1 MTPRKN
7 GGPWRQGNLLA
18 FPGCKKSLPPPSPF
32 LPLLHTPPGRL
43 RRPCSSYSGSR
54 RRCRR
59 QSRQKCLFSP
69 RLVSF
74 LFLFFAGAKRQ
85 LKKRSGMQ
93 GIGGIS
99 FLKNIKISYIS
110 PSCCNKPFQ
119 CTEAGGG
126 GEEEVGVPT
135 SKIRGRRKMMKRKVA
150 FFPEPRGQRTG
161 RPSSETE
168 LNEGWV
174 SYCLVCKIPCSLDWH

>member
-85 LKKRSGMQ
+85 LKKRRGDARHRGNKLFEKHQNQLHFAQLLQQAFSMH
-93 GIGGIS
+93 GGRR
-99 FLKNIKISYIS
+99 
-110 PSCCNKPFQ
+110 
-119 CTEAGGG
+119 GGG
-126 GEEEVGVPT
+126 RGSRCSHEQNKREEEDDEKK
-135 SKIRGRRKMMKRKVA
+135 SCL
-150 FFPEPRGQRTG
+150 FPRASGAADGQTKLR
-161 RPSSETE
+161 
-168 LNEGWV
+168 N
-174 SYCLVCKIPCSLDWH
+174 